1 MDELP
6 DEEKP
11 GIPAWVVTFADLMSL
26 LMCFFVLLLSFS
38 EIDAQKFKQIAG
50 ELSRAFG
57 VQRDVPTLEIP
68 MGTSPIFD
76 KFSPAQPEPTV
87 VNEVKQTTTAE
98 QPELQTLKSPTDQA
112 IEAAMQQ
119 ELDESTAEI
128 MAVLDAAVSDGR
140 INVAQDQRRIVIRVE
155 EKGSFPSGSADL
167 TWEFEGLLLEM
178 SDVLADIPG
187 ELTVEGHTDDVP
199 IRTSRF
205 YSNWDLSAARAAAVA
220 NALLATED
228 VDPTRLAVKGLADT
242 EPRVP
247 NASAEN
253 RAKNRR
259 VEIIIDL
266 SGPLQEQEI
275 ELRQLV
281 ESQSLSGDGQIG
293 IQSEPAPR
301 EVSRDRLPPSTEIT
315 W

>member
-6 DEEKP
+6 EEETRA
-11 GIPAWVVTFADLMSL
+11 IPAWVVTFADLMSL

-50 ELSRAFG
+50 ELSQAFG
-57 VQRDVPTLEIP
+57 VQRDVPALEIP

-76 KFSPAQPEPTV
+76 QFSPAPPEPTV
-87 VNEVKQTTTAE
+87 VNEVKQTTTDQ
-98 QPELQTLKSPTDQA
+98 QPQLQTLKSPTDVAVESA
-112 IEAAMQQ
+112 IQDEMQ
-119 ELDESTAEI
+119 ETLDQI
-128 MAVLDAAVSDGR
+128 LQVLEPAIADGR
-140 INVAQDQRRIVIRVE
+140 INVNQDQRRIVIRVE
-155 EKGSFPSGSADL
+155 EKGSFPSGSAQL

-178 SDVLADIPG
+178 AKVLAEIPG
-187 ELTVEGHTDDVP
+187 RLTVEGHTDNVP
-199 IRTSRF
+199 IRTERF

-220 NALLATED
+220 NVLLALDHVE
-228 VDPTRLAVKGLADT
+228 PTRLSVTGLADT

-247 NASAEN
+247 NTSSDN

-266 SGPLQEQEI
+266 SEPMQEQEI
-275 ELRQLV
+275 RLRELIETQSDSQEAIIDI
-281 ESQSLSGDGQIG
+281 ESGTPSSG
-293 IQSEPAPR
+293 E
-301 EVSRDRLPPSTEIT
+301 LT